1 MSIKIDECFVHLN
14 DYLNIFIIV
23 IHSWLCYLFYK
34 KICY

>member
-23 IHSWLCYLFYK
+23 IHS
-34 KICY
+34 